1 MDCCSITELR
11 NKEVISSKN
20 GCRIGYVSDVEIS
33 LCDGRLVAIIIWG
46 KNRIGGL
53 FGKEEDIR
61 ICWNDIQVIGDD
73 TILVCSDI
81 PGRPAKPGC
90 GKKGFFDG
98 LFRY

>member
-33 LCDGRLVAIIIWG
+33 TNDGRLTAIIIWG
-46 KNRIGGL
+46 KNRFGGM
-53 FGKEEDIR
+53 FGREEDIR
-61 ICWNDIQVIGDD
+61 ICWENIKVIGDD
-73 TILVCSDI
+73 TILVECDI
-81 PGRPAKPGC
+81 PGRPPRQP
-90 GKKGFFDG
+90 GKKGVFDG